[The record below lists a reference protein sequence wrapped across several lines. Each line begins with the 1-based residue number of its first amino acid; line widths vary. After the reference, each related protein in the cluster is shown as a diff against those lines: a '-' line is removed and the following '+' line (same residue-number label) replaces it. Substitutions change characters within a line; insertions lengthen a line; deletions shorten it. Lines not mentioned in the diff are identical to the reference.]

1 MIPNTIKIMNVTI
14 VSSIIGLFFHPYPVH
29 DENDQKIKRDDTII
43 IKFFNKIFSSDIL
56 FIIIYVIPITMIDL
70 TNKLNNIILISF
82 IFPNVVEDDDKSF
95 EVFDKIIYDIYIK
108 LILL

>member
-1 MIPNTIKIMNVTI
+1 
-14 VSSIIGLFFHPYPVH
+14 
-29 DENDQKIKRDDTII
+29 
-43 IKFFNKIFSSDIL
+43 
-56 FIIIYVIPITMIDL
+56 MIDL

-95 EVFDKIIYDIYIK
+95 EVFDKIIDDIYIK